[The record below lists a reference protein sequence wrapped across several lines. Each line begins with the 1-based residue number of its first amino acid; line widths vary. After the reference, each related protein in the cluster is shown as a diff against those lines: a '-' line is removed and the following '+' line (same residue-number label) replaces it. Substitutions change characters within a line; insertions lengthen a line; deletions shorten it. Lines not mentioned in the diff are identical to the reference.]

1 MHNCHHFMKW
11 KVAYWY
17 QRRPQHSKIV
27 YDWRLLSYECM
38 AAQVET
44 LHIDSILHDI
54 YDTGCGVKE

>member
-1 MHNCHHFMKW
+1 MKW